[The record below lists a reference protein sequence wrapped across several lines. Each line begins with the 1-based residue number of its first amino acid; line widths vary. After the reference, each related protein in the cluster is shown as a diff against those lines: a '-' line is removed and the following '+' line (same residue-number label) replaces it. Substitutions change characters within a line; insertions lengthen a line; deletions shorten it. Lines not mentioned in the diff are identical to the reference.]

1 MKKFIIVLL
10 GIVLLFALGLRTIQH
25 TDILPALAHGLVAAV
40 PATPTPA
47 PTPAPTPKPTP
58 KPTPT
63 PTPTP
68 EPTPTPTPT
77 PETVEA
83 TVITDRTV
91 ALFLTANRGDE
102 LEVVGEFDEKHYAVK
117 IEAGYGLVEK
127 RLLRMEGEE
136 EYKSWDGYSVSNGLF
151 CTNYRLDPKDSKT
164 LTLNTAVKVLD
175 DLEECYVVSYGDS
188 IGYMQKSHVN
198 NYYTVYTP
206 PTGGGGGGNGGGG
219 GGGADGGD
227 ITLSFGGINLL
238 GVFVAQEGEV
248 SGKATVLADETE
260 VMLGW
265 FDRGDTLPVVA
276 EEGFA
281 EEKEGFATVYIDEMY
296 VYVREGFLMTEEAEP
311 YEEWEGYARYK
322 AKLFDNCYLGGK
334 ETATLAQNAK
344 LRVLWEFDTSYLVQ
358 NGDELAFVSKDE
370 ISRTYIQY
378 YGGGGGNGGGGGG
391 VTGGTQEWTDP
402 VM

>member
-1 MKKFIIVLL
+1 MKKVLIVLL
-10 GIVLLFALGLRTIQH
+10 SFVLLISLGLRVIQH
-25 TDILPALAHGLVAAV
+25 TDIMPALAHALTAA
-40 PATPTPA
+40 PESTPTPS
-47 PTPAPTPKPTP
+47 PTLKPTP

-68 EPTPTPTPT
+68 ESTPEPTPTPTPV

-83 TVITDRTV
+83 AVIADRTV

-102 LEVVGEFDEKHYAVK
+102 LEVVGEFDENHYAVK

-127 RLLRMEGEE
+127 RLLRMEGEK
-136 EYKSWDGYSVSNGLF
+136 EYAPWDAYSASNGIF
-151 CTNYRLDPKDSKT
+151 CAGYQLDPTGSKT
-164 LTLNTAVKVLD
+164 LTLNTAIKVLD
-175 DLEECYVVSYGDS
+175 DLGECYVVSYGDS

-198 NYYTVYTP
+198 NYFTVYTP

-219 GGGADGGD
+219 GADGGD
-227 ITLSFGGINLL
+227 ITLSYGGINLL
-238 GVFVAQEGEV
+238 GVFVPQTGDV

-260 VMLGW
+260 IMLGW
-265 FDRGDTLPVVA
+265 FNRGDTLSVVA

-296 VYVREGFLMTEEAEP
+296 VYVRESFLMTENTEP
-311 YEEWEGYARYK
+311 YEEWDGYARYK
-322 AKLFDNCYLGGK
+322 AKLFDNCHLGGK
-334 ETATLAQNAK
+334 EISTLAQNAK
-344 LRVLWEFDTSYLVQ
+344 IHVLWEFETSYLVQ
-358 NGDELAFVSKDE
+358 VGDELAFMSKNE
-370 ISRTYIQY
+370 ISRTFIQY
-378 YGGGGGNGGGGGG
+378 YGGGGGGGGGG